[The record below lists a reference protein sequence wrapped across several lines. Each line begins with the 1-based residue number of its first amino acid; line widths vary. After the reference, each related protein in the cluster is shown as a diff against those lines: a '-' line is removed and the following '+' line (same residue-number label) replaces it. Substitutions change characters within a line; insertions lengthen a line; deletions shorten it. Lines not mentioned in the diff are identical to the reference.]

1 MGKMEKDDKI
11 WGKNV
16 GKVGKICENG
26 KVIGKRYQWKWNIEI
41 PKYGKDAEW
50 WKNMR
55 KMERDAKICNC
66 RHLTK
71 CVKNTKYP
79 ISSIGL

>member
-26 KVIGKRYQWKWNIEI
+26 KVIGQRYQWK
-41 PKYGKDAEW
+41 
-50 WKNMR
+50 
-55 KMERDAKICNC
+55 
-66 RHLTK
+66 
-71 CVKNTKYP
+71 
-79 ISSIGL
+79 